1 MGHKPFLSLFAFVL
15 SLSKGLCDTYQHNL
29 FELCDGIRVHSTQS
43 PGAFSGSVI
52 LGANCHLWPN
62 SSSVAYSYL
71 DLAPCLWNHGGR
83 LAISDSIDEC
93 GGYFVNSCENCFLD
107 PKHNTLSCECT
118 SPSGKKMSSVL
129 LSDFLDA
136 SAGHLT
142 CSNGAWIGARGPN
155 IKACTNTTMT
165 FNHRRSLFGKL
176 STL

>member
-1 MGHKPFLSLFAFVL
+1 MGHKLFLALFVFVL
-15 SLSKGLCDTYQHNL
+15 SLSKGLCNTYQHNL

-43 PGAFSGSVI
+43 SGAFSGSVI
-52 LGANCHLWPN
+52 IGANCHLWPN

-71 DLAPCLWNHGGR
+71 DLAPCLWNYDGR
-83 LAISDSIDEC
+83 LVISDSINEC
-93 GGYFVNSCENCFLD
+93 NSYFVKSCENCFLD
-107 PKHNTLSCECT
+107 SDHNTLYCEWKRT
-118 SPSGKKMSSVL
+118 THVL

-142 CSNGAWIGARGPN
+142 CSNGAWIGARAPN
-155 IKACTNTTMT
+155 MKACTNTTMT